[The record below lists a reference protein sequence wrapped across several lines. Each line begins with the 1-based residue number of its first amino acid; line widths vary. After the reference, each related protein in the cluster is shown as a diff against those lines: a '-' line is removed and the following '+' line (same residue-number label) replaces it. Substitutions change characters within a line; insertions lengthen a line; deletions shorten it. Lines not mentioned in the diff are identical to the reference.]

1 MINLTVG
8 HSDWFLNE
16 QKTNSSSC
24 VAVGLAYIIVQTI
37 YFLRGQ
43 SDGEHHI
50 WSTIDVRCSGREIFN
65 LLINEDLSFK
75 KQFTY
80 AQNGNKMHVIEISTL
95 IQES

>member
-50 WSTIDVRCSGREIFN
+50 WSTIDVVQGERFLISWSMKIYPLKNSSHMHKMEIKCM
-65 LLINEDLSFK
+65 LLKFL
-75 KQFTY
+75 
-80 AQNGNKMHVIEISTL
+80 H
-95 IQES
+95 